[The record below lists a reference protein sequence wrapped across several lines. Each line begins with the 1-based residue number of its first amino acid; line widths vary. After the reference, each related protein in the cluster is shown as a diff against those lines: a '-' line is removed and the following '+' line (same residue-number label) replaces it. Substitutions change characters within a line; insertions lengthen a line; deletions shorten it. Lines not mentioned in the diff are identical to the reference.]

1 MRAAGSMLDPYAPRR
16 RHRCC
21 CPRARRQHPTG
32 MLLRLMTVCTEEH
45 VMDEAEART
54 LLRVARESAEDE
66 LVAALELGQ
75 DDRAAVTAEREW
87 ADQQA
92 PKNDEEVEDAVAVL
106 LRDRLDRIARA
117 EQRLVDGTFGVSV
130 RSGLRIPDDRADPA
144 AELTVDEAR
153 ESER

>member
-1 MRAAGSMLDPYAPRR
+1 M
-16 RHRCC
+16 
-21 CPRARRQHPTG
+21 
-32 MLLRLMTVCTEEH
+32 MTVCTEEH

-130 RSGLRIPDDRADPA
+130 RSGLRIPDDRLRADPA